1 MSIANVETQIPR
13 KNVSWTSHLILIN
26 IGAVYSPQLGNLLLD
41 CRGPQ
46 QNTSVAALGLPYISA
61 LPSASSQEALYTKPR
76 LLLMNIYETLS
87 LSSEVWSLLIK
98 STLITHLLVLLP
110 VYTLA
115 TLTAVL
121 YPQTS
126 RTLFEFALH
135 TCSPCSVLAAWV
147 ATHFWRSPP

>member
-1 MSIANVETQIPR
+1 MFNCQCGNANSTKRELNFTFDTYQYCCCTKSPAGL
-13 KNVSWTSHLILIN
+13 LIVRLLW
-26 IGAVYSPQLGNLLLD
+26 SPAK
-41 CRGPQ
+41 
-46 QNTSVAALGLPYISA
+46 TSVAALGSPYISA

-76 LLLMNIYETLS
+76 LLLMKICETLS
-87 LSSEVWSLLIK
+87 LSSKVLSLLIK
-98 STLITHLLVLLP
+98 STRITHLLVFLP

-115 TLTAVL
+115 TLAAVL

-147 ATHFWRSPP
+147 ATHF